1 MHSQGSAFSWRSARL
16 KAALVDAEARLEWAE
31 ASGRD
36 EVRTRLCGELLEQAR
51 SAVKDASAWNA
62 DSREF
67 FVWDCV
73 AQFDRQMLH
82 LIDDEDLKAT
92 WLSLLAEAQ
101 EKCSGHRKQ
110 AVAEIAKQVET
121 SGLTRPA
128 VEAVLQH
135 LQTTSQNQYYKIG
148 RLKQQIFWAGGILF
162 SLILLVLLLASR
174 GHLEVY
180 GQEFGSEVAL
190 GTLLG
195 WVGGV
200 LSVALTV
207 TSTNEKAKIP
217 KLVSSFRVSLVRP
230 LIGAALA
237 LPVILIVKSKL
248 IQIGGIDQMWVA
260 AIACIVAGFSE
271 RWFLGVMTGLE
282 KQAAVILGK
291 EGGRGQ

>member
-1 MHSQGSAFSWRSARL
+1 M
-16 KAALVDAEARLEWAE
+16 DAEARLEWAE
-31 ASGRD
+31 ALGRD
-36 EVRTRLCGELLEQAR
+36 EVRARLCRELLEQAR
-51 SAVKDASAWNA
+51 SAVESLRFWNA
-62 DSREF
+62 DSSEF
-67 FVWDCV
+67 FAWDCI
-73 AQFDRQMLH
+73 AQFDRHMLY
-82 LIDDEDLKAT
+82 LVDDGELMSQ

-101 EKCSGHRKQ
+101 EKCSGHRRH

-148 RLKQQIFWAGGILF
+148 RLKQQIFWAGGILLA
-162 SLILLVLLLASR
+162 LILLVLLSASR
-174 GHLEVY
+174 GHFEVY
-180 GQEFGSEVAL
+180 GPEFGSEVAL

-207 TSTNEKAKIP
+207 TSADEKAKIP

-248 IQIGGIDQMWVA
+248 IQIGGVDQMWVA

-282 KQAAVILGK
+282 KQAAVMLGK
-291 EGGRGQ
+291 EADRGQ